1 MLAENGINF
10 LKIDAGEL
18 VNLCRTEH
26 GEMDLAR
33 FKSRLDRSGL
43 ELIVEKFE
51 TEQDLIELLDF
62 EIDYGEGYLFGRPDL
77 EMAYRKH
84 VA

>member
-1 MLAENGINF
+1 MAENGINF
-10 LKIDAGEL
+10 LKIDAKKLIEL
-18 VNLCRTEH
+18 CASQD
-26 GEMDLAR
+26 GEMNLAR
-33 FKSRLDRSGL
+33 LKSRLDRSGL

-51 TEQDLIELLDF
+51 TEESLIELLDF
-62 EIDYGEGYLFGRPDL
+62 EIDYGEGYLFGKPDL